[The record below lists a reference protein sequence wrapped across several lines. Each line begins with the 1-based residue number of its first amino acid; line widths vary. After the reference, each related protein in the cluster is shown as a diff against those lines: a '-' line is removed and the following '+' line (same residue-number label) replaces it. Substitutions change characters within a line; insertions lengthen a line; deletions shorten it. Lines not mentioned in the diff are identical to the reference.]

1 MSWGR
6 GPKKAK
12 KAVQPPSPL
21 YHHAPAMRDLWPL
34 WLSCIRVCPS
44 LSCDS
49 PFFQSRCQ
57 GHPQARRGTDVRVQ
71 GYFHVQHKTSTE
83 PAIFTDA
90 MGHRR
95 LLRKMSRKD
104 GNHGGLPLDIDV
116 LEFIRFHPLE
126 QKLCLDSKNGQVYIA
141 KTANELLLIKR
152 HDNDI
157 DLISLS
163 NLFQAS

>member
-71 GYFHVQHKTSTE
+71 GYFHVQHKTSRNPQNTE
-83 PAIFTDA
+83 P
-90 MGHRR
+90 
-95 LLRKMSRKD
+95 RKD
-104 GNHGGLPLDIDV
+104 GNHGGPVRYRCFGI
-116 LEFIRFHPLE
+116 H
-126 QKLCLDSKNGQVYIA
+126 QVSSSRAKIMSGSQECKCTH
-141 KTANELLLIKR
+141 KTANEVLLIKR